1 MSRLSQPNNG
11 TQPHD
16 DKIINSAGGYGLMRL
31 QDKTALVTGAAS
43 GFGEGIAQTFAR
55 EGARIAVVDINRE
68 GAEKVA
74 SNIGDAAI
82 AIACNVAD
90 GKSVQATVESARST
104 LGRLDIVVNNAGV
117 SHKNSPM
124 LDVDEAEFD
133 RVYAVNVK
141 SLFHMA
147 HAVVPMMRA
156 DGGGVIINVTSTAG
170 IRPRPGLTWY
180 NGSKGAANI
189 ITKTMA
195 VELAHDNIR
204 VCGIAPVMGQ
214 TALLETFMGMPDTP
228 ENRKKFV
235 STIPLGRMS
244 QPRDIANAALH
255 LASDDGDF
263 LTGLIMEV
271 DGGRCV

>member
-1 MSRLSQPNNG
+1 
-11 TQPHD
+11 
-16 DKIINSAGGYGLMRL
+16 MRL
-31 QDKTALVTGAAS
+31 QHKTALITGAAS
-43 GFGEGIAQTFAR
+43 GFGTGIAQTFAR
-55 EGARIAVVDINRE
+55 EGARVAVVDINGE

-74 SNIGDAAI
+74 SDIGDAAVPI
-82 AIACNVAD
+82 TCDVSD
-90 GKSVQATVESARST
+90 GKSVQAAVERARSAF
-104 LGRLDIVVNNAGV
+104 GQLDIVVNNAGV

-124 LDVDEAEFD
+124 LDVDEVEFD

-141 SLFHMA
+141 SIFHMA
-147 HAVVPMMRA
+147 HAVVPLMRA
-156 DGGGVIINVTSTAG
+156 DGGGVIINVTSTAA

-195 VELAHDNIR
+195 VELAPDNIR
-204 VCGIAPVMGQ
+204 VCGIAPVMGE
-214 TALLETFMGMPDTP
+214 TALLETFMGMPDTA

-255 LASDDGDF
+255 LASDDSDF

>member
-1 MSRLSQPNNG
+1 
-11 TQPHD
+11 
-16 DKIINSAGGYGLMRL
+16 MRL
-31 QDKTALVTGAAS
+31 ENKTALVTGAAS
-43 GFGEGIAQTFAR
+43 GFGKGIAETFAR
-55 EGARIAVVDINRE
+55 EGARVAAVDVDTEGAIAVAD
-68 GAEKVA
+68 A
-74 SNIGDAAI
+74 IGDAALPI
-82 AIACNVAD
+82 TCNVAESGSVAVAVD
-90 GKSVQATVESARST
+90 QTLKAFGK
-104 LGRLDIVVNNAGV
+104 LDIVVNNAGV
-117 SHKNSPM
+117 SHKNQPM

-141 SLFHMA
+141 SIFHMA
-147 HAVVPMMRA
+147 HAVVPVMRRE
-156 DGGGVIINVTSTAG
+156 GGGVMINITSTAG

-195 VELAHDNIR
+195 VELAPDNIR

-214 TALLETFMGMPDTP
+214 TGLLETFMGMSDTP

-255 LASDDGDF
+255 LASDDSDF
-263 LTGLIMEV
+263 LTGLILEV